1 MPTLNVL
8 FGTES
13 GNSEK
18 LAMSIENTAKELTK
32 LAGDKAKFD
41 VVRKN
46 LKDLKVADLEK
57 MDNIVVVISTW
68 GEGDPPGSSEK
79 FCNELYKASSPNLS
93 GKNYAVLAM
102 GDRSYADF
110 CGCGRRVDE
119 SLARLGAN
127 SIMTRKD
134 MDLDYAS
141 HFENWEVELFTK
153 LSPVLVQNCF
163 FSFHQLIKIDEVTFS
178 VVL

>member
-18 LAMSIENTAKELTK
+18 LASSIELTAKEITK
-32 LAGDKAKFD
+32 IAGDKAKFD

-46 LKDLKVADLEK
+46 LKDVKVDDLASME
-57 MDNIVVVISTW
+57 NIIVVISTW
-68 GEGDPPGSSEK
+68 GEGDPPGSCEK
-79 FCNELYKASSPNLS
+79 FCKDLFKASSPSLA

-102 GDRSYADF
+102 GDKSYADF

-119 SLARLGAN
+119 ALAKLGASSILAR
-127 SIMTRKD
+127 KD
-134 MDLDYAS
+134 FDLDFAAHY
-141 HFENWEVELFTK
+141 ENWAVELFTNLTPK
-153 LSPVLVQNCF
+153 LV
-163 FSFHQLIKIDEVTFS
+163 
-178 VVL
+178 

>member
-1 MPTLNVL
+1 MTTLHVL

-18 LAMSIENTAKELTK
+18 LASSIELTAKEITK
-32 LAGDKAKFD
+32 QAGDKAKFE

-46 LKDLKVADLEK
+46 LKDVKVDDLAG
-57 MDNIVVVISTW
+57 MDNFVIVISTW
-68 GEGDPPGSSEK
+68 GEGDPPGSCEK
-79 FCNELYKASSPNLS
+79 FCLDLYKASSPSLS

-102 GDRSYADF
+102 GDVAYADF

-119 SLARLGAN
+119 AIAKLGAK
-127 SIMTRKD
+127 SIMPRQD

-141 HFENWEVELFTK
+141 SFEKWAVELFAK
-153 LSPVLVQNCF
+153 LTPVLV
-163 FSFHQLIKIDEVTFS
+163 
-178 VVL
+178 